1 MLFTIKSMKAK
12 LALLLVIYITA
23 CGSAF
28 AAQATTVEDRRAFIK
43 ITEGDKHPGQPAD
56 RDAPDVLYVR
66 KADIL
71 RVSVVFSTRS
81 ADFRVFLVT
90 SGPILATETDVD
102 RVVMTNTSKSYTYTF
117 SSEDAALAF
126 CEAIVASQAK

>member
-1 MLFTIKSMKAK
+1 MAHKKSA
-12 LALLLVIYITA
+12 
-23 CGSAF
+23 G
-28 AAQATTVEDRRAFIK
+28 TTKNGRDSNPKYLGVK

-66 KADIL
+66 KADII

-81 ADFRVFLVT
+81 ADFRVYLVT
-90 SGPILATETDVD
+90 MGPILASETDMD

-117 SSEDAALAF
+117 STEAAAMAF
-126 CEAIVASQAK
+126 CEAVVASQTK